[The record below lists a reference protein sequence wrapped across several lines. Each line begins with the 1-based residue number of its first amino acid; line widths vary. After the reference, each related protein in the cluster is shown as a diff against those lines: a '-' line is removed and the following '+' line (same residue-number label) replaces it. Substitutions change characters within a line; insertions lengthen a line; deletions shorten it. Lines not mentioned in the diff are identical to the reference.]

1 MRRRGARLICVVLV
15 VVAAFLPSHASS
27 AGSAREVRRVLII
40 NVFDPLSSPGVAELD
55 QGIIASLDRSP
66 YQIELYS
73 EDLEMTLFPDEA
85 HQQQFREWYTRKYH
99 DRKPDVIIAV
109 GLEPIKFLALSH
121 KVSFPDTPIVF
132 CGSTEDML
140 GQLKLDSD
148 FTGVWEVA
156 QPEKTLLAALHL
168 QPGTKHVMVV
178 GGSGPYDRYLEAIAR
193 ESFRKYEARFD
204 FQYLTDLDMPT
215 LLERLKHLPDDTI
228 VYHTSL
234 MQDASGT
241 RFIDATQSVPLIASA
256 SRAPVF
262 VVDDVDLGGGTA
274 GGDLLSFT
282 SDGRVVGEMAVRVLN
297 GEKPRDIPIVKS
309 ANVYMF
315 DWRALQRWGLRESDL
330 PPDTTV
336 LNREPTV
343 WESYKGYIIGGIAL
357 ILAEALLIFAL
368 VWQRA
373 RAIKAETER
382 RKAEEAIRE
391 SEKRFR
397 LVANTA
403 PVMIWTAGTD
413 RKCSYVNKTWLDFT
427 GRAPEEELG
436 DSWAGGLH
444 PDDVRSSLQT
454 YTEAFDRRES
464 FELHYRLRRHDGEY
478 RWVLDKGVPR
488 FNPDGSFAGYI
499 GSCIDITER
508 KLAEEG
514 LATIGRRLI
523 EAQEQERTWIGREL
537 HDDINQ
543 RLALLAFELDG
554 GNQHSTEQL
563 GEVVRHTQERIIQ
576 ISEDVQGLS
585 HRLHSSK
592 LEYFGLAS
600 AAGSFCKEL
609 SEQAKVEIQFN
620 HSEIPRTL
628 SKEASLCLFRVL
640 QEALQNAVKHSG
652 VRKFT
657 VDLHGTAES
666 IELTVADTGT
676 GFEEHDAF
684 TRHGLGLISMRERMQ
699 LVHGELSVKSKPG
712 AGTTIRARAPL
723 RVAEYRAMAG

>member
-1 MRRRGARLICVVLV
+1 
-15 VVAAFLPSHASS
+15 
-27 AGSAREVRRVLII
+27 
-40 NVFDPLSSPGVAELD
+40 
-55 QGIIASLDRSP
+55 
-66 YQIELYS
+66 
-73 EDLEMTLFPDEA
+73 
-85 HQQQFREWYTRKYH
+85 
-99 DRKPDVIIAV
+99 
-109 GLEPIKFLALSH
+109 
-121 KVSFPDTPIVF
+121 
-132 CGSTEDML
+132 
-140 GQLKLDSD
+140 
-148 FTGVWEVA
+148 
-156 QPEKTLLAALHL
+156 
-168 QPGTKHVMVV
+168 
-178 GGSGPYDRYLEAIAR
+178 
-193 ESFRKYEARFD
+193 
-204 FQYLTDLDMPT
+204 
-215 LLERLKHLPDDTI
+215 
-228 VYHTSL
+228 
-234 MQDASGT
+234 
-241 RFIDATQSVPLIASA
+241 
-256 SRAPVF
+256 
-262 VVDDVDLGGGTA
+262 
-274 GGDLLSFT
+274 
-282 SDGRVVGEMAVRVLN
+282 
-297 GEKPRDIPIVKS
+297 
-309 ANVYMF
+309 
-315 DWRALQRWGLRESDL
+315 
-330 PPDTTV
+330 
-336 LNREPTV
+336 
-343 WESYKGYIIGGIAL
+343 
-357 ILAEALLIFAL
+357 
-368 VWQRA
+368 
-373 RAIKAETER
+373 
-382 RKAEEAIRE
+382 
-391 SEKRFR
+391 
-397 LVANTA
+397 
-403 PVMIWTAGTD
+403 MIWTAGTD

-454 YTEAFDRRES
+454 YTEAFERRES
-464 FELHYRLRRHDGEY
+464 FELHYRLRRHDGEF

-554 GNQHSTEQL
+554 GNRHSTEQL
-563 GEVVRHTQERIIQ
+563 SEVVRHTQERIIQ

-628 SKEASLCLFRVL
+628 SKEVSLCLFRVL

-657 VDLHGTAES
+657 VDLLSTAES
-666 IELTVADTGT
+666 IELAVADTGT
-676 GFEEHDAF
+676 GFEEQDAF

-723 RVAEYRAMAG
+723 RVAEYRAMVG